1 MALPTVELAMR
12 TGQRILGLSIVVE
25 YPEIPAIGVMARLA
39 LRAKRCFVRII
50 GPVAGITV
58 SWAVCKNTV
67 AMTFL
72 TLNNSVHSYQ
82 WQPSKIV
89 IKPNVLGP

>member
-39 LRAKRCFVRII
+39 LRAKRSFVRII

-58 SWAVCKNTV
+58 SGAVCKNTV
-67 AMTFL
+67 AMAFL
-72 TLNNSVHSYQ
+72 TLNNSVHSHQ
-82 WQPSKIV
+82 W
-89 IKPNVLGP
+89 